1 MAAFGVE
8 EVDGVL
14 DEGGWVGAGEV
25 DDGVG
30 WAGAEDLSGDLGR
43 DEGGDG

>member
-1 MAAFGVE
+1 M
-8 EVDGVL
+8 
-14 DEGGWVGAGEV
+14 GAGEV